1 MHNQTRQVNRESL
14 LARCTTFEPHTNV
27 GEVSDELLDKFCS
40 ERGST
45 FLNTMKLMQQFGTMS
60 LEDGAQSTV
69 KQLSI
74 VQSGGSTNTATTTKH
89 ATLKDCPSAWDT
101 GVSFGLTWFRGDSL
115 GYIKCKIM
123 V

>member
-1 MHNQTRQVNRESL
+1 MHNQTRQVNREFL

-45 FLNTMKLMQQFGTMS
+45 FLNTKLQLMQQFGTIS

-74 VQSGGSTNTATTTKH
+74 LQSGGSTNTAKATKH
-89 ATLKDCPSAWDT
+89 AMFKDCPL
-101 GVSFGLTWFRGDSL
+101 V
-115 GYIKCKIM
+115 
-123 V
+123 